1 MKHTIRSLALI
12 LACVSTP
19 SGCDKRRRRPII
31 RSVAVRGLIALCLLA
46 VPLLAAEP
54 ERPQPKSATAEAQE
68 LRADDAAVMKQV
80 VGLAGETVEPKRAAR
95 AGGAGFEW
103 VKSKTHRLFVL
114 CDAQGHIT
122 ELRGNGPWLSNE
134 ALAEVAKLPELR
146 LIYMDH
152 NIPPPGSDVL
162 QSKFDGTGFS
172 AFRNGKLEWVLIG
185 HTLTNEGA
193 RALASIPTL
202 KSIHIEHAN
211 RVTGEGIRYFA
222 GHKTLERFAWGCQI
236 RWDEAAFF
244 DTAASLPKVRE
255 LVFKDAIATYDGGL
269 SRLRPVAGR
278 LQKLELQ
285 KTLALPADLD
295 RFRTDHPQAE
305 VITILPEHF
314 EVAATKLKGRMSPE
328 LKAWTEAELVRIK
341 SSR

>member
-1 MKHTIRSLALI
+1 MRSLI
-12 LACVSTP
+12 
-19 SGCDKRRRRPII
+19 
-31 RSVAVRGLIALCLLA
+31 AVCLLA
-46 VPLLAAEP
+46 VPLSSAEP
-54 ERPQPKSATAEAQE
+54 KRPQPKSAPAEAQE
-68 LRADDAAVMKQV
+68 LHAIDAAVMKQV
-80 VGLAGETVEPKRAAR
+80 VGLAGVTVEPKRAAR

-103 VKSKTHRLFVL
+103 VKSQTHRLFVL

-172 AFRNGKLEWVLIG
+172 AFRNGKLEWVLVG
-185 HTLTNEGA
+185 HALTNEGT

-202 KSIHIEHAN
+202 KSMHIEHA
-211 RVTGEGIRYFA
+211 RVTGEGIRFFT
-222 GHKTLERFAWGCQI
+222 GHPTLERFAWGCPI
-236 RWDEAAFF
+236 RWDESAFF

-278 LQKLELQ
+278 LLKLELRN
-285 KTLALPADLD
+285 TLALPADLD
-295 RFRTDHPQAE
+295 RFRADHPQAE
-305 VITILPEHF
+305 VITILPEHL

-328 LKAWTEAELVRIK
+328 LKAWAEAELVRVK